1 MSKLRIILPSF
12 LLLLFTLT
20 FSYVYAAFSNDFTVN
35 GVASVEKAT
44 VMITVV
50 DSKFTPEIEV
60 TAEER
65 ETALTGMIEI
75 ALKAVTNE

>member
-1 MSKLRIILPSF
+1 
-12 LLLLFTLT
+12 
-20 FSYVYAAFSNDFTVN
+20 
-35 GVASVEKAT
+35 
-44 VMITVV
+44 MITVV